1 MCACQGEWVCRTSL
15 LRKAART
22 QLRLDKS
29 RLRLFAL
36 EIISLEMLHMATKE
50 MIRES

>member
-1 MCACQGEWVCRTSL
+1 
-15 LRKAART
+15 
-22 QLRLDKS
+22 LRLDKA

-36 EIISLEMLHMATKE
+36 EIISLEMLHMGIKE